1 MNAIE
6 ARKQAEAI
14 MAIED
19 RITSQRVRDHIQDA
33 VRDGKFSV
41 TVGYA
46 LPDFVKEE
54 LRLDG
59 FILDYIPY
67 KTTIYW

>member
-1 MNAIE
+1 MNAKE
-6 ARKQAEAI
+6 ARKQAEANR
-14 MAIED
+14 AIED
-19 RITSQRVRDHIQDA
+19 QLTRQRVRDHIQDE
-33 VRDGKFSV
+33 VKNGKFQV

-54 LRLDG
+54 LRSDG